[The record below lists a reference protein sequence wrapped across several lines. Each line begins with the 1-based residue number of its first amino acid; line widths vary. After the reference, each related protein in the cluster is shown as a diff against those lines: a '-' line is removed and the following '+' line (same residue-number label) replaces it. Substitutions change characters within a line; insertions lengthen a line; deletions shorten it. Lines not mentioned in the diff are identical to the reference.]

1 MPSDPIPIANI
12 SKEII
17 VEENFPSHEPQEV
30 KEEVDLKAEDKSSS
44 IPIDDLVSA
53 LRSFGKSSSKP
64 GTIGNLR
71 EPEPFMGRDPKKLK
85 PFLFQCW
92 LYFWGSSKF
101 EDDSKRVTF
110 ALSYLWDMAQ
120 EWFEPGLS
128 GLTCQGTS
136 LRSYLHLPAYA

>member
-30 KEEVDLKAEDKSSS
+30 KEEVDQKAEDKSSS

-53 LRSFGKSSSKP
+53 LRSFGKSSLKP

-71 EPEPFMGRDPKKLK
+71 EPEPFIVRAT
-85 PFLFQCW
+85 
-92 LYFWGSSKF
+92 GSW
-101 EDDSKRVTF
+101 T
-110 ALSYLWDMAQ
+110 
-120 EWFEPGLS
+120 
-128 GLTCQGTS
+128 
-136 LRSYLHLPAYA
+136 